1 MGPVGKERGGEGEGG
16 REREGAR
23 GGSAAG
29 QVRATA
35 TAVGGDRHGT
45 SLAVGGVVDASCVA
59 RRDTA
64 AGSSVGGGGSV
75 EPPRDR
81 RRRAHATAG
90 GAANYNPSDLIW
102 VDLQCVTP
110 TFGWKMGRI
119 VAENCLNVQQHLGS
133 FIPPRP
139 TSSANELCVLS
150 LLQRDLALLVA
161 AEVVHAL
168 LRHRDLDLA
177 VAVEVYYALHLQS
190 ASVVLLWIVGHSDL
204 WSRWPLSCPPRCW
217 LLVPLGA
224 AIVQPATPPPDP
236 SCA

>member
-1 MGPVGKERGGEGEGG
+1 M
-16 REREGAR
+16 
-23 GGSAAG
+23 
-29 QVRATA
+29 
-35 TAVGGDRHGT
+35 
-45 SLAVGGVVDASCVA
+45 
-59 RRDTA
+59 RDTYFRMENGSNCRRKLLECTA
-64 AGSSVGGGGSV
+64 ASWKLH
-75 EPPRDR
+75 P
-81 RRRAHATAG
+81 TA
-90 GAANYNPSDLIW
+90 
-102 VDLQCVTP
+102 
-110 TFGWKMGRI
+110 
-119 VAENCLNVQQHLGS
+119 
-133 FIPPRP
+133 RP

>member
-1 MGPVGKERGGEGEGG
+1 MGGGEKGTGKRRGAAGGWREGDERERKEARWDQWARNAEG
-16 REREGAR
+16 REREVEREGAR

-64 AGSSVGGGGSV
+64 AVSSVGGGGSV

-110 TFGWKMGRI
+110 TFGRKMGRN
-119 VAENCLNVQQHLGS
+119 VAQNCLNVQQHLGS
-133 FIPPRP
+133 FIPPRGLP
-139 TSSANELCVLS
+139 HRRTSC
-150 LLQRDLALLVA
+150 
-161 AEVVHAL
+161 
-168 LRHRDLDLA
+168 
-177 VAVEVYYALHLQS
+177 
-190 ASVVLLWIVGHSDL
+190 ASF
-204 WSRWPLSCPPRCW
+204 
-217 LLVPLGA
+217 
-224 AIVQPATPPPDP
+224 P
-236 SCA
+236 SCSATSPCWWRRRSFTLFSAIAISTWRLR